1 MPRKAKPKPK
11 NANGEGSV
19 FFDKTRNK
27 WRACVYDPEG
37 NRLRPYF
44 NTKEEANEW
53 ILLKKAEFA
62 TKTYIPPSN
71 MTVGEWLI
79 EYIKVFRAPNMRLKS
94 LERLLQYSAHLAPL
108 SDIKLKD
115 IEPYGIQKFYAELP
129 EDMAACSKK
138 KVCGLLKSCLKKA
151 YALKMIRE
159 DVTLP
164 VTPPANNQEEFEEVV
179 VFTMEEIKII
189 LASIQNSQYY
199 SKYYTF
205 FLLALTTG
213 ARLGELLGL
222 KRECVFNGYIR
233 IKNNLQYVKGKFY
246 DMPPKTKAGLRNITI
261 PSKMEALLKAA
272 MITSKFLPKSD
283 YVFHNQFGGP
293 LIPRNM
299 ERAWE
304 RILKEAKIEHKKFHA
319 LRHTHATQLLAAG
332 VPLLEVSKRL
342 GHSSPAIT
350 LKLYAH
356 AIPNYDHQVVT
367 PAVEKIYALN

>member
-1 MPRKAKPKPK
+1 MPRQAKPKPK
-11 NANGEGSV
+11 NANGEGSLY
-19 FFDKTRNK
+19 FEKDRNK
-27 WRACVYDPEG
+27 WCAAYKGQKKR
-37 NRLRPYF
+37 F
-44 NTKEEANEW
+44 NTKKEADEW
-53 ILLKKAEFA
+53 LLLQRAEA
-62 TKTYIPPSN
+62 QKGNYIPPSN

-79 EYIKVFRAPNMRLKS
+79 EYIKVFRAPNMRPKS

-115 IEPYGIQKFYAELP
+115 IEPFRIQKFYTELP
-129 EDMAACSKK
+129 SDMAGCSKK
-138 KVCGLLKSCLKKA
+138 KVHGLLKSCLQKA
-151 YALKMIRE
+151 HALKMIRD
-159 DVTLP
+159 DVMLP
-164 VTPPANNQEEFEEVV
+164 VTPPENSQDEFEEVV

-189 LASIQNSQYY
+189 LTSIQNSRYY

-222 KRECVFNGYIR
+222 KCNCVFNGYIR
-233 IKNNLQYVKGKFY
+233 IKNNLQYVKGKLY
-246 DMPPKTKAGLRNITI
+246 DMPPKSKAGVRNITI
-261 PSKMEALLKAA
+261 PAKMEALLKAA
-272 MITSKFLPKSD
+272 MIKSNFSPTSD
-283 YVFHNQFGGP
+283 YVFHNKYGGAI
-293 LIPRNM
+293 IPRNM
-299 ERAWE
+299 ERTWE
-304 RILKEAKIEHKKFHA
+304 NVLKEAKIEHKKFHA

-356 AIPNYDHQVVT
+356 AIPNYDHQVVM

>member
-1 MPRKAKPKPK
+1 MPRKAKPRPK

-115 IEPYGIQKFYAELP
+115 IEPFRIQKFYAELP
-129 EDMAACSKK
+129 EDMAGCSKK
-138 KVCGLLKSCLKKA
+138 KVCGLLKSCLQKA

-159 DVTLP
+159 DVMLP
-164 VTPPANNQEEFEEVV
+164 VTPPENSQDEFEEVV
-179 VFTMEEIKII
+179 VFTMDEINII
-189 LASIQNSQYY
+189 LTSIQNSKYY

-272 MITSKFLPKSD
+272 MITSRFSPKSD

-356 AIPNYDHQVVT
+356 AIPNYDHQVVM

>member
-1 MPRKAKPKPK
+1 MPRPSKPKPK

-71 MTVGEWLI
+71 MTVGEWLL
-79 EYIKVFRAPNMRLKS
+79 EYIKVFRAPNLRERS
-94 LERLLQYSAHLAPL
+94 LIRLLQTSAHLAPL
-108 SDIKLKD
+108 ANIKLQD
-115 IEPYGIQKFYAELP
+115 LEPFRIQKFYSELP
-129 EDMAACSKK
+129 ENTSDSNKK
-138 KVCGLLKSCLKKA
+138 KIHGLLKSALEKA

-159 DVTLP
+159 NIMLP
-164 VTPPANNQEEFEEVV
+164 VTSPEKKGIEEEVV
-179 VFTMEEIKII
+179 VFTEEEISTI
-189 LASIQNSQYY
+189 LSSIQNSKYY

-222 KRECVFNGYIR
+222 KRQVVFDGYIR
-233 IKNNLQYVKGKFY
+233 INNNLQEVKGKFY

-261 PSKMEALLKAA
+261 PKKVERLLRQKI
-272 MITSKFLPKSD
+272 MSD
-283 YVFHNQFGGP
+283 KIVSINGYIFHTRTGGP
-293 LIPRNM
+293 LAQRNM
-299 ERAWE
+299 ERVWE
-304 RILKEAKIEHKKFHA
+304 SILREANVEKKKFHA

-356 AIPNYDHQVVT
+356 AIPNYDYKVVL

>member
-1 MPRKAKPKPK
+1 MPRKAKPRPK

-115 IEPYGIQKFYAELP
+115 IEPFRIQKFYAELP
-129 EDMAACSKK
+129 EDMAGCSKK
-138 KVCGLLKSCLKKA
+138 KVCGLLKSCLQKA

-159 DVTLP
+159 DVMLP
-164 VTPPANNQEEFEEVV
+164 VTPPENSQDEFEEVV
-179 VFTMEEIKII
+179 VFTMDEINII
-189 LASIQNSQYY
+189 LTSIQNSKYY

-272 MITSKFLPKSD
+272 MITSRFSPKSD

-304 RILKEAKIEHKKFHA
+304 RVLKEAKIEHKKFHA

-356 AIPNYDHQVVT
+356 AIPNYDHQVVM

>member
-62 TKTYIPPSN
+62 TKTYVPPSN

-79 EYIKVFRAPNMRLKS
+79 EYIKVFRAPNMRPKS

-138 KVCGLLKSCLKKA
+138 KSLWFIKKLFKKS
-151 YALKMIRE
+151 IR
-159 DVTLP
+159 
-164 VTPPANNQEEFEEVV
+164 F
-179 VFTMEEIKII
+179 
-189 LASIQNSQYY
+189 
-199 SKYYTF
+199 
-205 FLLALTTG
+205 
-213 ARLGELLGL
+213 
-222 KRECVFNGYIR
+222 
-233 IKNNLQYVKGKFY
+233 KN
-246 DMPPKTKAGLRNITI
+246 D
-261 PSKMEALLKAA
+261 S
-272 MITSKFLPKSD
+272 
-283 YVFHNQFGGP
+283 
-293 LIPRNM
+293 
-299 ERAWE
+299 
-304 RILKEAKIEHKKFHA
+304 
-319 LRHTHATQLLAAG
+319 
-332 VPLLEVSKRL
+332 
-342 GHSSPAIT
+342 
-350 LKLYAH
+350 
-356 AIPNYDHQVVT
+356 
-367 PAVEKIYALN
+367 